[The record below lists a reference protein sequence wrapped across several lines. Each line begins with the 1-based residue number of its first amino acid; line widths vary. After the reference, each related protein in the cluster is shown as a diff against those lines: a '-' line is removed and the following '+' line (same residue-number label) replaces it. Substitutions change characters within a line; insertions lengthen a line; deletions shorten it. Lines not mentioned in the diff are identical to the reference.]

1 MVLWTAALFYGRDRC
16 MDKKEVCLLMEQL
29 RQVFDIVRLV
39 DVALMHQC
47 RIERTGEVV
56 REPYICYAVW
66 RKDRR
71 CENCIS
77 AKALACRKQVT
88 KYEFVGSDV
97 YYVISKYIEMDGE
110 PFAMEMVSKV
120 TDDTLFEA
128 YGKDEFVRAI
138 RDMNERLYIDPLTQ
152 TYNRRY
158 YDEQLKGLIRCNDA
172 VAMVDMDNFKA
183 INDTY
188 GHIAGDAALKA
199 VADILIAS
207 SRSLDAT
214 DSVVRYGGD
223 EFFVVYRNIAKGA
236 FVERLERIRREV
248 EETVLKEYPQIRF
261 TVSVGGL
268 HCPQNQTDVTQK
280 ADEALYRA
288 KKLRNSVSIV

>member
-1 MVLWTAALFYGRDRC
+1 
-16 MDKKEVCLLMEQL
+16 MDKREVCLLMESL

-56 REPYICYAVW
+56 REPYVCYAVW
-66 RKDRR
+66 RKERR

-77 AKALACRKQVT
+77 AKALACRRQVT
-88 KYEFVGSDV
+88 KYEFVDADV

-110 PFAMEMVSKV
+110 PFALEMVSKV
-120 TDDTLFEA
+120 SDDTLFEA

-138 RDMNERLYIDPLTQ
+138 QDMNERLYIDSLTR

-188 GHIAGDAALKA
+188 GHLAGDAALKA
-199 VADILIAS
+199 VAEILISS

-223 EFFVVYRNIAKGA
+223 EFFVVYRDIAKNA
-236 FVERLERIRREV
+236 FAERLERIRQEV
-248 EETVLKEYPQIRF
+248 ERTVLEGYPQIRF
-261 TVSVGGL
+261 TVSIGGI
-268 HCPQNQTDVTQK
+268 HCPNGRIDVTQK
-280 ADEALYRA
+280 ADEALYLA
-288 KKLRNSVSIV
+288 KKTKNAVCLV

>member
-1 MVLWTAALFYGRDRC
+1 
-16 MDKKEVCLLMEQL
+16 MDKREVCLLMESL

-56 REPYICYAVW
+56 REPYVCYAVW
-66 RKDRR
+66 RKERR
-71 CENCIS
+71 CENCTS
-77 AKALACRKQVT
+77 AKALACRRQVT
-88 KYEFVGSDV
+88 KYEFVGTDV

-110 PFAMEMVSKV
+110 PFALEMVSKV
-120 TDDTLFEA
+120 SDDTLFEA

-138 RDMNERLYIDPLTQ
+138 RDMNERLYIDSLTQ

-188 GHIAGDAALKA
+188 GHLAGDAALKA
-199 VADILIAS
+199 VADILIS
-207 SRSLDAT
+207 CSRSLDAT

-223 EFFVVYRNIAKGA
+223 EFFVVYRDITKSA
-236 FVERLERIRREV
+236 FVGRLERIRQEV
-248 EETVLKEYPQIRF
+248 ERTVLEEYPQIRF
-261 TVSVGGL
+261 TVSIGGIYCA
-268 HCPQNQTDVTQK
+268 HGRIDVTQK
-280 ADEALYRA
+280 ADEALYLA
-288 KKLRNSVSIV
+288 KKTKNAVCLV

>member
-1 MVLWTAALFYGRDRC
+1 
-16 MDKKEVCLLMEQL
+16 MDKREVCLLMESL

-56 REPYICYAVW
+56 REPYVCYAVW
-66 RKDRR
+66 RKERR

-77 AKALACRKQVT
+77 AKALACRRQVT
-88 KYEFVGSDV
+88 KYEFVDADV

-110 PFAMEMVSKV
+110 PFALEMVSKV
-120 TDDTLFEA
+120 SDDTLFEA

-138 RDMNERLYIDPLTQ
+138 DSLTR

-188 GHIAGDAALKA
+188 GHLAGDAALKA
-199 VADILIAS
+199 VAEILISS

-223 EFFVVYRNIAKGA
+223 EFFVVYRDIAKNA
-236 FVERLERIRREV
+236 FAERLERIRQEV
-248 EETVLKEYPQIRF
+248 ERTGLEGYPQLRCPGRL
-261 TVSVGGL
+261 GGL
-268 HCPQNQTDVTQK
+268 PCPIGRIEVTQK
-280 ADEALYRA
+280 ADEALYLA
-288 KKLRNSVSIV
+288 KKTKNAVCLV